1 MRFLFKICQLF
12 KFCIKY
18 KAAAFHK
25 GENKTN
31 AEMKKYMLFLA
42 YNSE

>member
-1 MRFLFKICQLF
+1 MRFLLKICQLF
-12 KFCIKY
+12 NCIKY